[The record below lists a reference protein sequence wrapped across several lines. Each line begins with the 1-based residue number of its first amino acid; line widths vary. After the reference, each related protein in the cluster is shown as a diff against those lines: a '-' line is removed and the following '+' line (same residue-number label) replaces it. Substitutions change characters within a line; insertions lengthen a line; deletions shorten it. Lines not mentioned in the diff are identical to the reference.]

1 MKILLITTRRNLN
14 PGDQFIRMGVEVLL
28 KELVPDA
35 QLIHIPKED
44 EAFGTPVEFDKAIL
58 CGMPLWWDNP
68 TSHSQDIG
76 WWGPL
81 MRGWMSERKNDFLA
95 LGVGSVMGKN
105 HPVNM
110 GRYISAIEETIQRS
124 FAVVTRQ
131 PVLDHPQLI
140 SSICPAA
147 FAAKWSTR
155 RSRLVCNLMPT
166 GAHDSHFN
174 PYEASIWADRLPQ
187 TAEFLRSDGFEFCA
201 HSDDEYA
208 LAQELGWP
216 EASIHQFAT
225 PEEYMDLYNDTRV
238 YSGNRM
244 HGALVVAAGGGLAG
258 VQGYDSRMEMVRQ
271 FTPRVFFPSD
281 ITLGNPI
288 PVAPYYQDNRTL
300 IEREKRVQL
309 RVLNAFLHA

>member
-1 MKILLITTRRNLN
+1 M
-14 PGDQFIRMGVEVLL
+14 
-28 KELVPDA
+28 
-35 QLIHIPKED
+35 
-44 EAFGTPVEFDKAIL
+44 
-58 CGMPLWWDNP
+58 
-68 TSHSQDIG
+68 
-76 WWGPL
+76 
-81 MRGWMSERKNDFLA
+81 
-95 LGVGSVMGKN
+95 
-105 HPVNM
+105 
-110 GRYISAIEETIQRS
+110 
-124 FAVVTRQ
+124 
-131 PVLDHPQLI
+131 
-140 SSICPAA
+140 
-147 FAAKWSTR
+147 
-155 RSRLVCNLMPT
+155 
-166 GAHDSHFN
+166 
-174 PYEASIWADRLPQ
+174 
-187 TAEFLRSDGFEFCA
+187 
-201 HSDDEYA
+201 
-208 LAQELGWP
+208 AQELGWP